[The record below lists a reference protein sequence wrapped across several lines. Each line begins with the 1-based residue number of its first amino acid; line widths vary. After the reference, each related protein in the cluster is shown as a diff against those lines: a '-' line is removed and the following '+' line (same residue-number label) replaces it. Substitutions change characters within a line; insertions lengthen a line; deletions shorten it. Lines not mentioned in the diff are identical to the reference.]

1 MSLDSALPSDWDA
14 IVQQSQRAQQS
25 LRSLDQLVKTDV
37 QYTRPGQPIFVD
49 PSLHGPDV
57 VNSPPHYNNG
67 GVECIDYIQQ
77 QLGPERFLGYL
88 EGNTIKYLHR
98 WKYKNGIE
106 DLRKARWYLER
117 LIKEAAKA
125 P

>member
-14 IVQQSQRAQQS
+14 VMRQS
-25 LRSLDQLVKTDV
+25 LWNAK
-37 QYTRPGQPIFVD
+37 PKPPIFAE
-49 PSLHGPDV
+49 PELRGPDV
-57 VNSPPHYNNG
+57 VNKPPHYNNG

-117 LIKEAAKA
+117 LIKEATKA

>member
-1 MSLDSALPSDWDA
+1 MSSLDSVLPSDWDA
-14 IVQQSQRAQQS
+14 VMAKHLQQKNPSSAGPFADPD
-25 LRSLDQLVKTDV
+25 LR
-37 QYTRPGQPIFVD
+37 
-49 PSLHGPDV
+49 GPDV
-57 VNSPPHYNNG
+57 VVRPEHYRKG
-67 GVECIDYIQQ
+67 GVECIDYIRQ
-77 QLGPERFLGYL
+77 QLGHERFLGYL

-117 LIKEAAKA
+117 LTQEAAKA